1 MAFAVEQGVGSFGQ
15 GVISPLGRVDKS
27 WADVGGWE
35 VSGQGVI
42 SPK

>member
-27 WADVGGWE
+27 WADVGGGRFLGRE
-35 VSGQGVI
+35 
-42 SPK
+42 